1 MNDMKRMCEIIEIEL
16 DKIAEKGLTSGNLDT
31 AYKLIDMMK
40 DIKNVEYW
48 DTKGEYYDIVKDE
61 MRGGYS
67 ESDGYSRDG
76 GYSQARGYSHGGRR
90 RDSMGRYSRNSY
102 GDGMDGRSM
111 RGYSRNGGGDPYDEY
126 MTTKQSYRSGEKSP
140 ECKQRMIGALEEH
153 LDGLTEEIAM
163 LGRDADCAEEKNTI
177 MRYIDKL
184 KRMM

>member
-1 MNDMKRMCEIIEIEL
+1 MNDMKRMCEIIETEL

-40 DIKNVEYW
+40 DLKNVEYW

-67 ESDGYSRDG
+67 ESDGYSREG

-102 GDGMDGRSM
+102 GDGVDGRSM

-140 ECKQRMIGALEEH
+140 ECKQKMIGTLEEY
-153 LDGLTEEIAM
+153 LDGLTEDIAM
-163 LGRDADCAEEKNTI
+163 LSRDADCAEEKNTI